1 MQDVRTSVA
10 IVRLVRVRGDACSTP
25 GAYHFC
31 NSQENEAEV
40 QAASLNILKRQMV
53 SLKKVGH
60 TVFTLL
66 DLRNEGSFEEPCSCE
81 KHCGDEWSGCWN
93 ARYEIDSMSC
103 WRVVL
108 ARKCG

>member
-1 MQDVRTSVA
+1 MQDARTSVA
-10 IVRLVRVRGDACSTP
+10 IVRLVRVRGDTCSTQ
-25 GAYHFC
+25 GAYHFY

-40 QAASLNILKRQMV
+40 QAASLNIVKRQIV
-53 SLKKVGH
+53 SLRKVGH

-66 DLRNEGSFEEPCSCE
+66 ALRNEGSFEGPRFCE

-103 WRVVL
+103 WRDVL